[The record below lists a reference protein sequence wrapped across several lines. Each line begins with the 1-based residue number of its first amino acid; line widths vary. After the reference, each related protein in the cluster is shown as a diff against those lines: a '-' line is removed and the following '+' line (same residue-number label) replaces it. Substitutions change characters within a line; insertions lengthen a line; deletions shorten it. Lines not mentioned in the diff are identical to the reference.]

1 MKKKQKTKSI
11 QNRSKSPHK
20 PVIDETENV
29 ENKKASRKISWEFIV
44 SLITSLTAIASII
57 VSIIT
62 VSQMKADRDASYR
75 PKILVNTVQCDISW
89 DETGKCD
96 WMNYLSNLDTA
107 EESEEGEGD
116 PHEGIVTAPIGV
128 LLKTV
133 NVGVGTAKHIYFEWH
148 ESNIFKLNEYLIQCD
163 ESKNGF
169 MEIDEDIKI
178 IYDNKILGMSK
189 PSITAQ
195 MYMLPMA
202 SETYDIVFPPAYY
215 LLIQEIIKSGGNTE
229 DIPYIILTATYTDIQ
244 GKEYTDIFLFAVK
257 IILRVEDAS
266 GAGKATFQLVP
277 LFEAP

>member
-1 MKKKQKTKSI
+1 
-11 QNRSKSPHK
+11 
-20 PVIDETENV
+20 
-29 ENKKASRKISWEFIV
+29 
-44 SLITSLTAIASII
+44 
-57 VSIIT
+57 
-62 VSQMKADRDASYR
+62 
-75 PKILVNTVQCDISW
+75 
-89 DETGKCD
+89 
-96 WMNYLSNLDTA
+96 
-107 EESEEGEGD
+107 
-116 PHEGIVTAPIGV
+116 
-128 LLKTV
+128 
-133 NVGVGTAKHIYFEWH
+133 
-148 ESNIFKLNEYLIQCD
+148 
-163 ESKNGF
+163 